1 MKTLCYQK
9 LLNKIIKRSKILER
23 EKFLGDKVA
32 QLLVYDVLFGFG
44 VRGKFKVSFYH
55 IHNIYLILIT
65 KLFCELREQPSVTMI
80 A

>member
-9 LLNKIIKRSKILER
+9 LLNKIIKRSKMLER
-23 EKFLGDKVA
+23 EKFLGDKLA

-44 VRGKFKVSFYH
+44 VRGKFKVIIIFLFTH
-55 IHNIYLILIT
+55 YLIN
-65 KLFCELREQPSVTMI
+65 LFIIFQINFVNKGNHQ